1 MSATFQRGE
10 PRQVM
15 LPVNL
20 ADSYSQGDLVGRV
33 AATGIGYRASS
44 HVWNTDLATTR
55 AEFVALFAG
64 VACQDKD
71 AAANVYGN
79 GEAFKLQLRVN
90 AGGVNRF
97 AVKAGTY
104 KAGDYLGPAKQ
115 TGNLLED
122 QLLEVVA
129 TEAQATHKCVGFF
142 TANTGQVVN
151 PGYVDAE
158 VLSRVF
164 RGDAAT

>member
-20 ADSYSQGDLVGRV
+20 ADSFAQGDLVGRV
-33 AATGIGYRASS
+33 AATGVGFRASS
-44 HVWNTDLATTR
+44 QAWTTDLATTR
-55 AEFVALFAG
+55 AAFVVLFAG
-64 VACQDKD
+64 VSCQDKD
-71 AAANVYGN
+71 ANAYVYGN

-90 AGGVNRF
+90 AGGVNRY

-104 KAGDYLGPAKQ
+104 QVGDYLGPAKQ

-122 QLLEVVA
+122 QILEVVS

-142 TANTGQVVN
+142 TPNTGQVVN